1 MIALSVNK
9 LSLSFGGEELFGG
22 ISFALNEGDRLGII
36 GVNGC
41 GKSTLFKLIL
51 GEYEPDEG
59 NVFIAKD
66 KTVGIL
72 RQDGAFLQFSKESD
86 ELSAIE
92 VMYHAH
98 PELLAMEK
106 RLKELEETLANRS
119 FEAGREE
126 SSYVLEY
133 TSLN

>member
-9 LSLSFGGEELFGG
+9 LSLSFGSDELFSG
-22 ISFALNEGDRLGII
+22 ISFALDEGDRLGII

-51 GEYEPDEG
+51 GEYEADEG

-72 RQDGAFLQFSKESD
+72 KQDGAFLDFEGQNED
-86 ELSAIE
+86 MSAIE
-92 VMYHAH
+92 VMYHAR
-98 PELLAMEK
+98 PELLEMEA
-106 RLKELEETLANRS
+106 RL
-119 FEAGREE
+119 
-126 SSYVLEY
+126 
-133 TSLN
+133 

>member
-9 LSLSFGGEELFGG
+9 LSLSFGGDELLGG
-22 ISFALNEGDRLGII
+22 VSFALNEGDRLGII

-41 GKSTLFKLIL
+41 GKSTLFKMIL
-51 GEYEPDEG
+51 GECDPDEG

-72 RQDGAFLQFSKESD
+72 RQDGAFLEFSDDSA

-98 PELLAMEK
+98 PELLAMEE
-106 RLKELEETLANRS
+106 RLKYLEDALAKRS
-119 FEAGREE
+119 FETGRDEN
-126 SSYVLEY
+126 SYVLEY
-133 TSLN
+133 T